1 MLSLWNKDQQLSWG
15 GDGDIPGGRRLGG
28 DGRRGSGA
36 TTETLRPSFLRA
48 RGRESVIGRTDRTD
62 SPII

>member
-15 GDGDIPGGRRLGG
+15 ATGTFLGG